1 MKKLVFGMILA
12 LALTACASTKMTG
25 TTVANA
31 QLQEDTM
38 KALLPYAQAKLNCN
52 TIQSVHTSPVSVSSA
67 GVVTERWE
75 LSSCNNKFAVRVDFT
90 PDASGGVGIN
100 ITAAE

>member
-1 MKKLVFGMILA
+1 
-12 LALTACASTKMTG
+12 
-25 TTVANA
+25 
-31 QLQEDTM
+31 M

-52 TIQSVHTSPVSVSSA
+52 SIQSVHTTTDSVSSA

-75 LSSCNNKFAVRVDFT
+75 LSGCNNKFVVRVDFT

-100 ITAAE
+100 ITAAK

>member
-1 MKKLVFGMILA
+1 M
-12 LALTACASTKMTG
+12 SG

-31 QLQEDTM
+31 QLQKDTM
-38 KALLPYAQAKLNCN
+38 KTLLPYAQAKLNCN
-52 TIQSVHTSPVSVSSA
+52 AIQSVQTSPVPVSSVGA
-67 GVVTERWE
+67 ATERWE
-75 LSSCNNKFAVRVDFT
+75 LSGCKNKFAVQVVFT

>member
-12 LALTACASTKMTG
+12 LVITACSSTKMTG

-31 QLQEDTM
+31 QLHNDTM

-52 TIQSVHTSPVSVSSA
+52 SIQSVHTSPESVSSA
-67 GVVTERWE
+67 GVVTEIWE
-75 LSSCNNKFAVRVDFT
+75 LSGCNNNFVVKVEFT